1 VVRNGGLGVLAPDYE
16 AFVLGD
22 LKTIKG
28 DGIPW
33 IEKDGSR

>member
-1 VVRNGGLGVLAPDYE
+1 VRREKG
-16 AFVLGD
+16 FVLGD

-33 IEKDGSR
+33 IIKDGAKLEHL